1 MFIIIPNS
9 KVAGNI
15 VLMVLASLLETLLP
29 SLVTLDQEF
38 PLKKNSEQESVS
50 HVEQYMTKH
59 CYRESERADNEGQ
72 GK

>member
-1 MFIIIPNS
+1 
-9 KVAGNI
+9 
-15 VLMVLASLLETLLP
+15 MVLASLLETLLP